1 MTHDSTIKLFRQ
13 AEDYFFRSIS
23 QECLEFAEIAK
34 AYITGVPVASLNPVY
49 IKTKC
54 DITEIIRK
62 TQVFYLNKYPF
73 EIIIPKELCTQDKES
88 ALKKL
93 GYVKIVQ
100 STTMVASLMD
110 NIDYDYDDNDFIIQ
124 LDQNLKDW
132 MVPMISAFDSTFEIT
147 LLYAKTHE
155 NALKKG
161 FKLEHFCL
169 YKDKQPI
176 SSITLSMQGN
186 SARIDD
192 VGTTHLYQGKGY
204 ATNLIKHALCEA
216 KKSGLTYCFLEASNS
231 ALSIY
236 KKLGFTPL
244 SKNNIYSKPV

>member
-1 MTHDSTIKLFRQ
+1 MTSTINLFRQ
-13 AEDYFFRSIS
+13 AEDYFFRGIS
-23 QECLEFAEIAK
+23 QEYLEFDEVAK
-34 AYITGVPVASLNPVY
+34 AYMTGVPVASLNPVY

-54 DITEIIRK
+54 DISDIIRK
-62 TQVFYLNKYPF
+62 SSVFYPREYPF
-73 EIIIPKELCTQDKES
+73 EIIVPKNSCTLDTKN
-88 ALKKL
+88 AFKKM

-110 NIDYDYDDNDFIIQ
+110 NIDYDCDDNDFTIQ
-124 LDQNLKDW
+124 LDQSLKDW
-132 MVPMISAFDSTFEIT
+132 MVPMISAFDSTFEMI

-155 NALKKG
+155 NALKQG
-161 FKLEHFCL
+161 CRFEHFCL
-169 YKDKQPI
+169 YKDKHPI

-192 VGTTHLYQGKGY
+192 VGTIPLYQGKGY
-204 ATNLIKHALCEA
+204 ATNLVKHALCEA

-244 SKNNIYSKPV
+244 SKNNIYSKSS